1 MGASIAILVFAAIL
15 AVVLCVAFLHR
26 FFRKA
31 SPETA
36 LVRTGAGGSR
46 VVIDGGCLVLPFL
59 HHARTVSMRAI
70 PITIALTGPRSVITS
85 DRLRANLEM
94 QFLARISPTREGVA
108 VACQAMGASVG
119 RPEEVAAFVEGHFVD
134 AVQAV
139 AAGRSLNAIHE
150 ERQDFATEVRRIAEE
165 VARHLGLELDAA
177 SITSVDQ
184 AAFAGFDENNAFN
197 SAGMR
202 RLAEIVSEDRRRR
215 AEIESGADIAIRM
228 TELEQARRRIEID
241 NRRKQFEADSR
252 RECECME
259 AETRA
264 GIERAKAEAERDAAR
279 TRIAAEQA
287 TKTAEIERDEELRR
301 CEMEAI
307 LGLETR
313 KADHAVAM
321 SAKRAEEAAAEGDL
335 EFARAAA
342 AEASEAVQTARER
355 AAALRANEIA
365 LLKARQEGE
374 VEAVRTRARVA
385 TVAAEARAE
394 SEAARL
400 QTETE
405 KERLLAE
412 SEGKRAQIE
421 AENLATEALMAMKV
435 EMRRLDQLPDVA
447 AQMMKPVEKIDSIR
461 INQIGGT
468 VPAPGSSKDATP
480 FEQALNSVLGM
491 AVHLP
496 AMKSLGAE
504 IGLDF
509 DPQAGSRFAD
519 AAGRI
524 RGAAVASGPADP
536 EGGKT

>member
-1 MGASIAILVFAAIL
+1 
-15 AVVLCVAFLHR
+15 
-26 FFRKA
+26 
-31 SPETA
+31 
-36 LVRTGAGGSR
+36 
-46 VVIDGGCLVLPFL
+46 
-59 HHARTVSMRAI
+59 MRAI
-70 PITIALTGPRSVITS
+70 PITVALNGPRSVITS
-85 DRLRANLEM
+85 DRLRANIEM
-94 QFLARISPTREGVA
+94 QFLARITPTREGVA
-108 VACQAMGASVG
+108 TACQALGASVV
-119 RPEEVAAFVEGHFVD
+119 RSEEVADFVMGHFVD

-139 AAGRSLNAIHE
+139 AAGRSLNSIHE
-150 ERQDFATEVRRIAEE
+150 DRQVFAAEVQRIAAD

-177 SITSVDQ
+177 SIISVDQ
-184 AAFAGFDENNAFN
+184 ASFTGFDENNAFN

-228 TELEQARRRIEID
+228 TELEQARRRLEIE
-241 NRRKQFEADSR
+241 NRQKQFETESR
-252 RECECME
+252 SECQRME
-259 AETRA
+259 VETSA

-307 LGLETR
+307 LGLEIL

-335 EFARAAA
+335 ELARAAVV
-342 AEASEAVQTARER
+342 EASEAVPTARER
-355 AAALRANEIA
+355 AVALRGNEIA
-365 LLKARQEGE
+365 LLKARQDAD
-374 VEAVRTRARVA
+374 VEAERTRARVA
-385 TVAAEARAE
+385 TVAAEARAA

-400 QTETE
+400 KTETE

-412 SEGKRAQIE
+412 SEGKRALIE

-435 EMRRLDQLPDVA
+435 EMRRLDQMPDVA

-461 INQIGGT
+461 INQIGGAGP
-468 VPAPGSSKDATP
+468 VAGSSKEATP

-491 AVHLP
+491 AVQLP

-519 AAGRI
+519 AAGRMH
-524 RGAAVASGPADP
+524 GAAVKSDPDGP